1 MTVREIPTDWVDA
14 VERRRWEAE
23 ESETPSDPFTRAL
36 LETLNDPEQW
46 EKARRET
53 SMRNHPSSQVD
64 TASQTALTQEKSSD
78 PMDDSLNEAA

>member
-64 TASQTALTQEKSSD
+64 TASQTALTQEKASNLKESE
-78 PMDDSLNEAA
+78 SKEVA